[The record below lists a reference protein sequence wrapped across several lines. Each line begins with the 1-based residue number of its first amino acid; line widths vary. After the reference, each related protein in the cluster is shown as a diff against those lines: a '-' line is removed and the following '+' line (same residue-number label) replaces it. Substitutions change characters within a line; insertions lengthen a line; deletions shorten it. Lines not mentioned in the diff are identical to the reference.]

1 MFETKKTDGEPPHR
15 CTMGRLMLVVDG
27 SNASL
32 AASDFA
38 VAMAAE
44 KGCSIIAVYVVDTA
58 TMDYLVNMRLLL
70 TTERLGFEKQL
81 EATGHRHLER
91 VVKMAEP
98 MGVKIETHMT
108 RGIFHKSILHLARE
122 HHADAIVV
130 GGWQRTV
137 TRKDYPSVERQAI
150 LDEAECPVIVVK
162 EGWKF
167 PVHR

>member
-1 MFETKKTDGEPPHR
+1 MLETKKTAETPHH
-15 CTMGRLMLVVDG
+15 CTMGRLLLVVDG

-38 VAMAAE
+38 LALAAE
-44 KGCSIIAVYVVDTA
+44 KGCSIVAVYVVDTS

-70 TTERLGFEKQL
+70 STERIAFEKQL

-91 VVKMAEP
+91 VVNLAETAS
-98 MGVKIETHMT
+98 VKISTHMSK
-108 RGIFHKSILHLARE
+108 GIFHKSILHLARE
-122 HHADAIVV
+122 HQADAIVV

-167 PVHR
+167 PSRR

>member
-1 MFETKKTDGEPPHR
+1 MLETKKTAGETPHR
-15 CTMGRLMLVVDG
+15 CTMGRLLLVVDG

-38 VAMAAE
+38 VAMSAE
-44 KGCSIIAVYVVDTA
+44 KSCSIIAVYVVDTA

-70 TTERLGFEKQL
+70 TSERAAFEKQL
-81 EATGHRHLER
+81 ESTGHRHLER
-91 VVKMAEP
+91 VVNMAEAA
-98 MGVKIETHMT
+98 GVKIEAHMT
-108 RGIFHKSILHLARE
+108 KGIFHKSILHLARE
-122 HHADAIVV
+122 HQVDAVVV

-167 PVHR
+167 PTRR